1 MTTLKDIAERAKV
14 STATVS
20 RVLNEDDTLSV
31 GDDTRKRILD
41 AAEELNYKKYK
52 SKKFSKKIL
61 LLQWYTPE
69 EELDDLYYQSIRLG
83 AEQRIT
89 EYNLEVENLFHE
101 LPTKIDQDIDGICA
115 IGKFSKKQVQRLKKF
130 KKPLC
135 FIDSDQMSAGADSVV
150 IDFDYAVHS
159 VIDEMISL
167 GHEKIGFLGGEE
179 YTQDQS
185 HPLEDP
191 RKEIFRRGLERLNL
205 YNENYFYEGPF
216 STDSG
221 QKMMSQALSDHPED
235 LPTIFFAAN
244 DSIGIGAMRELQN
257 KQIAVPERVSMIG
270 FNDSNVARYVYPALS
285 TIYVDTKALGSSGI
299 DLLVERIDS
308 NREVVKKVTLS
319 TIYMNRDSTQKISIQ
334 E

>member
-1 MTTLKDIAERAKV
+1 MATLKDIAKRANV

-20 RVLNEDDTLSV
+20 RVLNEDETLSV

-41 AAEELNYKKYK
+41 AAEELDYKKYK
-52 SKKFSKKIL
+52 TKKFSKKIL

-69 EELDDLYYQSIRLG
+69 EELDDLYYQAIRLG

-89 EYNLEVENLFHE
+89 EQNLEVERLFHK
-101 LPTKIDQDIDGICA
+101 LPIKIDEDIDGICA
-115 IGKFSKKQVQRLKKF
+115 IGKFNKKQVQQLKKF

-150 IDFDYAVHS
+150 IDFEYAVRS
-159 VIDEMISL
+159 VVDEIISL

-179 YTQDQS
+179 YTQDQP
-185 HPLEDP
+185 HPLKDP
-191 RKEIFRRGLERLNL
+191 RKEIFRRELEKLHL
-205 YNENYFYEGPF
+205 YNEKYFYEGPF

-221 QKMMSQALSDHPED
+221 QKLMSQALIDHPED

-257 KQIAVPERVSMIG
+257 KQIPVPERVSIIG

-285 TIYVDTKALGSSGI
+285 TIHVDTKVLGASGI
-299 DLLVERIDS
+299 DLLIERIES
-308 NREVVKKVTLS
+308 KREIVKKITLS
-319 TIYMNRDSTQKISIQ
+319 TIYMERDSTKKNKR
-334 E
+334 